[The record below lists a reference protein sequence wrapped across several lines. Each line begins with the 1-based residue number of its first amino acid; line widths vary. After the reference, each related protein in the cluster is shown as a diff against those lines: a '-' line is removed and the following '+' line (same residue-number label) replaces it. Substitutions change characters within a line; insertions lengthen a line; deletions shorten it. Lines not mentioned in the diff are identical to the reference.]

1 MFSCLFTKLPNP
13 FFSPPQILWESGKCF
28 LTPGQLSVFI
38 TGRNLGCF
46 KGTVQSKS
54 TITFENAPQM
64 CDVLVFMAF
73 FLGLGM
79 WLMHLLSTTVEQNPT
94 VKCETRE
101 TIYYSYKNSLA
112 RGLADTHGS
121 LN

>member
-73 FLGLGM
+73 FFLFFWLGNVANASPQHHGGA
-79 WLMHLLSTTVEQNPT
+79 EPN
-94 VKCETRE
+94 CEVRNT
-101 TIYYSYKNSLA
+101 
-112 RGLADTHGS
+112 
-121 LN
+121 

>member
-13 FFSPPQILWESGKCF
+13 FFPLLKSSGESGKCF

-73 FLGLGM
+73 FFFFFWLGNVANASPQHHGGA
-79 WLMHLLSTTVEQNPT
+79 EPN
-94 VKCETRE
+94 CEVRNT
-101 TIYYSYKNSLA
+101 
-112 RGLADTHGS
+112 
-121 LN
+121 